1 MNHTWYLV
9 LFSCE
14 NQVQSLRIP
23 GVNVHRVNK
32 EIPFTY
38 MIRIHYMRPKAK
50 VIEMKVT
57 EEQVSLLFIPDLK
70 TTVTAIT
77 SITYELTYQREEYM
91 EIWGKIIYTS

>member
-1 MNHTWYLV
+1 
-9 LFSCE
+9 
-14 NQVQSLRIP
+14 
-23 GVNVHRVNK
+23 
-32 EIPFTY
+32 
-38 MIRIHYMRPKAK
+38 MRPKAK